1 MESGSVL
8 TGNLKG
14 PAAARY
20 VSPEPERK
28 QLVRSLVLVR
38 YSRLYDQ
45 RFKLGARTGP
55 SGRLLL
61 DSALWAPDGRATTRP
76 RNGDVAVVMLDVVDD
91 DHHSCPSVELSGQGP
106 TPVQAKPPPPPL
118 PRQQRWNID
127 VASPGRVAHALPEE
141 LHTPRGCPRGFSNR
155 VLAVFACLGSLRRV
169 LRESCS
175 WPRCVEL
182 LITVCAHCAP

>member
-1 MESGSVL
+1 ML

-106 TPVQAKPPPPPL
+106 TPVQAKAPPPRCPVSNVGTL
-118 PRQQRWNID
+118 TSRAQ
-127 VASPGRVAHALPEE
+127 AE
-141 LHTPRGCPRGFSNR
+141 LRTRCRK
-155 VLAVFACLGSLRRV
+155 
-169 LRESCS
+169 SCTH
-175 WPRCVEL
+175 RAGVHVDFRIEF
-182 LITVCAHCAP
+182 